1 MEKRAGLGRR
11 CPLTEFQQEAIVD
24 RSQNLEGKRALVF
37 AAGGSIGAAVAREFA
52 AQGAEVFL
60 SGRTKPKIHALAKE
74 IDPSGDRAHAAELD
88 ALDESAVEAYVGG
101 VVRDA
106 GGVDVAF
113 NAIGPRVQ
121 DYGGGRNAVDLSTAE
136 FMVPLNTVVRS
147 QFITAM
153 AAARHMKKQG
163 SGVIVFVTGS
173 PARPHTEGA
182 TAIGAAFAVLEN
194 LARHLAIELGPFGVR
209 PVCLRSSAMPDTRTI
224 QEVTAAIAGAMN
236 VTQDQAAQFLANAT
250 MLHISPGV
258 SDTARVAAFLASDS
272 AKTITGTQVMSE
284 IR

>member
-1 MEKRAGLGRR
+1 MDK
-11 CPLTEFQQEAIVD
+11 
-24 RSQNLEGKRALVF
+24 SQDLEGKRALVF

-60 SGRTKPKIHALAKE
+60 SGRTSSKIEGLARD
-74 IDPSGDRAHAAELD
+74 IDPSGRRAHAAALD
-88 ALDESAVEAYVGG
+88 ALDESAVLAYVDR
-101 VVRDA
+101 VVRNA
-106 GGVDVAF
+106 GGVDIVF
-113 NAIGPRVQ
+113 NAIGPLPQ
-121 DYGGGRNAVDLSTAE
+121 EYGGGRNAVDLTTEE

-147 QFITAM
+147 QFITSM
-153 AAARHMKKQG
+153 AAARHMKEQG
-163 SGVIVFVTGS
+163 SGVIIFVTGS

-209 PVCLRSSAMPDTRTI
+209 PVCLRSSAMPDTNTI
-224 QEVTAAIAGAMN
+224 QDITGMMAGAMN
-236 VTQDQAAQFLANAT
+236 VTQDQAAQFLANST
-250 MLHISPGV
+250 MLHVSPQA

-272 AKTITGTQVMSE
+272 AKTVTGTQVMSE

>member
-1 MEKRAGLGRR
+1 VGVIDNNSANG
-11 CPLTEFQQEAIVD
+11 QEAIVD
-24 RSQNLEGKRALVF
+24 KSSSLKGKRALVF

-52 AQGAEVFL
+52 AQGAEVFV
-60 SGRTKPKIHALAKE
+60 SGRTKSTIQGLANE
-74 IDPSGDRAHAAELD
+74 IDSSGKRAHAAELD
-88 ALDESAVEAYVGG
+88 ALDERGVEAYVEGI
-101 VVRDA
+101 VRDV
-106 GGVDVAF
+106 GGVDVVF
-113 NAIGPRVQ
+113 NAIGPLAQ
-121 DYGGGRNAVDLSTAE
+121 AYGGGRNAVDLSIEE
-136 FMVPLNTVVRS
+136 FMVPLNTVVKS

-163 SGVIVFVTGS
+163 SGVIMFITGS

-194 LARHLAIELGPFGVR
+194 LARHLAIELGPAGIR

-224 QEVTAAIAGAMN
+224 RDVTGAIAGAMN
-236 VTQDQAAQFLANAT
+236 VTEDQAAQFLANHT
-250 MLHISPGV
+250 MLHISPSA

>member
-1 MEKRAGLGRR
+1 MDKSL
-11 CPLTEFQQEAIVD
+11 
-24 RSQNLEGKRALVF
+24 NLEGKRALVF
-37 AAGGSIGAAVAREFA
+37 AAAGSIGAAVATEFG

-60 SGRTKPKIHALAKE
+60 SGRTKSKIEGLAKE
-74 IDPSGDRAHAAELD
+74 IDPSGKRAHAATLD
-88 ALDESAVEAYVGG
+88 ALDESAVRAYVDG

-106 GGVDVAF
+106 GGVDIVF
-113 NAIGPRVQ
+113 NAIGPVAQ
-121 DYGGGRNAVDLSTAE
+121 EYGGGRNAVDLTTAE

-153 AAARHMKKQG
+153 AAARHMKAQG
-163 SGVIVFVTGS
+163 SGVIIFVTGS

-194 LARHLAIELGPFGVR
+194 LARHLAIELGPSGVR
-209 PVCLRSSAMPDTRTI
+209 SVCLRSSAMPDTRTI
-224 QEVTAAIAGAMN
+224 QDVTRAIAGAMN
-236 VTQDQAAQFLANAT
+236 VTQDQAAQFLANST
-250 MLHISPGV
+250 MLRISPRA
-258 SDTARVAAFLASDS
+258 SDTARIAAFLASDS